1 MDTARTA
8 PHRQHRRSE
17 ILDVAQR
24 MVLQSKGYA
33 DMSIQDILDDLGISK
48 GAFYHYFSSKQD
60 LLEALVERMVSEAE
74 PPLLAIVRDPDLPAL
89 EKMRRFFRQAATWK
103 TTRKEY
109 LQAFLRLWYADENA
123 ILREKLRA
131 TMPERYAPLLS
142 EVVQQGVDEG
152 VLQAAYPEQ
161 AGVVILSLLQA
172 LGDTFARLILE
183 PAHHDANMLMLQDT
197 TMAFNDAVERVLGA
211 PAGSLPLMDPG
222 ILQVWVE
229 RSGPPS

>member
-33 DMSIQDILDDLGISK
+33 DMSIQDILDELGISK

-89 EKMRRFFRQAATWK
+89 EKMRRFFHQAATWK

-229 RSGPPS
+229 GSGPPS